1 VPSARPPRAATVTLR
16 VDKVVAGGDG
26 LARPDDG
33 RVVFV
38 PGALPGELVRA
49 TVAGAGRDFAR
60 AELVEVLEPHAAR
73 REPPCPYVAAGCG
86 GCSWQ
91 HVDPAAQLDL
101 KVGIVREALAR
112 TGRLPAAEVDPGR
125 VLASEGFRTTLRL
138 AVAPDGRVGFRARG
152 SHDVVPVERCLVA
165 HPLLNEVLPGL
176 RVTGP
181 TGADAATGAP
191 DPDPRPSGR
200 APRGARG
207 GPDASPVEVVLRV
220 GVATGEVAAAL
231 VDAPDGAVLHAPAPV
246 VVDAAAVVHEEVAG
260 VRFRI
265 SMPSF
270 FQTRADGA
278 AALVAEVRAALGDVP
293 PTLVDAYGGV
303 GLFAATVGA
312 HSEVVLL
319 EGSASS
325 CADAR
330 HNLAG
335 RGVVVRTPVERWVP
349 HGTAAV
355 VADPARAGLGKVA
368 ASVLAATHAPVLVLV
383 SCDPVSGARDAALL
397 AGHGYR
403 HAGTV
408 VVDLFPHTP
417 HVETVTRFE
426 RVGDVTTA

>member
-1 VPSARPPRAATVTLR
+1 MPATRPPRAATVTLR

-49 TVAGAGRDFAR
+49 RVAGAGRDFAR
-60 AELVEVLEPHAAR
+60 AELLEVLEPHAAR

-91 HVDPAAQLDL
+91 HVEPAAQLDL

-112 TGRLPAAEVDPGR
+112 TGRMPTAEVLPGP
-125 VLASEGFRTTLRL
+125 VLAAEGFRTTLRL
-138 AVAPDGRVGFRARG
+138 AVAPDGRVGFRARA

-181 TGADAATGAP
+181 AGPGPRATA
-191 DPDPRPSGR
+191 RS
-200 APRGARG
+200 RG
-207 GPDASPVEVVLRV
+207 GGPEETSPEVVLRV
-220 GVATGEVAAAL
+220 GAATGEVAAAL

-246 VVDAAAVVHEEVAG
+246 VVDGAAVVHEEVAG

-278 AALVAEVRAALGDVP
+278 AALVAEVRSALGDAP

-312 HSEVVLL
+312 HSDVVLL

-330 HNLAG
+330 QNLAG

-426 RVGDVTTA
+426 RLGDVTTA